1 MKRDVR
7 LWGLSSD
14 HHSAL
19 ALARSLAVRA
29 EKDAPDAAIAV
40 DLVARFSAELEP
52 HFRIEEE
59 ALLPALLALGE
70 VGLSRRTAD
79 EHAALRH
86 AVAAIAS
93 GDLAQI
99 LDFAGR
105 LVAHVRFEER
115 ELFPC
120 CEQRLSDEVL
130 AEVQRRRP
138 SPGGRADARGR
149 PNGTADGATV
159 ADGEKET
166 PPLEVER

>member
-40 DLVARFSAELEP
+40 ELVARFSAELEP

-138 SPGGRADARGR
+138 SPGRCPAARGR
-149 PNGTADGATV
+149 PGGAADAATV
-159 ADGEKET
+159 ADGEGET
-166 PPLEVER
+166 LPWQDER